1 MAVLLMP
8 AHTSAVG
15 TAGSVLLTIRLNVPV
30 TASSAIPVQVSVPSV
45 IGHSTSPGRGI
56 GDVRLHSPPVAGRS
70 SLNAT
75 SDAAPGPVLVTVMV
89 KPISPPAVMSSATAV
104 LLIVTSGRQTT
115 VYDPA
120 SVTRAALSASA
131 VAVVLRS
138 RSQLVTSSGSVPLTV
153 TVRLPPTGNRSSVQV
168 SSTPLIKQSSK
179 SLLFAAH
186 SIPLGSVS
194 VNATSVALVEPALR
208 TVVSNASDS
217 PGAISVP
224 SGVMVTARMVE
235 SPVGVSSQASPS
247 PSLSASSCFVIGN
260 LGAIVAVVGNEILVD
275 VGVVGRVTGVTES
288 VAIAVELVGV
298 SYVRAIVAV
307 VGNGILVEIGVVGHI
322 TGVAEPVSIA
332 VKLTGIDHVGAVVAV
347 VGNVVLIA
355 VGVVGRITGVT
366 EAVAIH
372 IELSPVWSVGAVVPI
387 IRDVITITIT
397 IYEPQWWSISVL
409 GNEGGGAERDQQG
422 RKQHEQTEATGKRR
436 GTNHG
441 NPVPG
446 FLHHTSSLGVQSVQ
460 LDISSQYFDCDD
472 MSP

>member
-260 LGAIVAVVGNEILVD
+260 LGAIVAVVGNGILVD
-275 VGVVGRVTGVTES
+275 
-288 VAIAVELVGV
+288 
-298 SYVRAIVAV
+298 
-307 VGNGILVEIGVVGHI
+307 IGVVGHV